1 MKQIQPVSTWDN
13 GQIVI
18 ATILNMNSISDDLST
33 IAIFNYQLLSDTNIP
48 LAQGSLTMDGF
59 DYKAYSTSPDSNDYA
74 YQWGAEKLNLTLV

>member
-1 MKQIQPVSTWDN
+1 MKEIQPVSTWDN

-48 LAQGSLTMDGF
+48 LAQGNLTMDGT
-59 DYKAYSTSPDSNDYA
+59 DYVNYSTNTDSNDYA
-74 YQWGAEKLNLTLV
+74 YQWGAGKLNLTLV